1 MSQLVHLELA
11 DQVARITLDSPAN
24 RNALSRRLV
33 TELFARLDQAAAANA
48 AKVVLLRS
56 SEPVFCSGAD
66 LAEAAAGGMQQ
77 GTRALVELQ
86 RRILTLPKPV
96 VVRLDGP
103 VRAGGLG
110 IVAAADIV
118 LAREEVTFAFT
129 EVRLALT
136 PAVISL
142 TVLPRLT
149 SRAAADTFLTGRSFD
164 SDEAVAMGLVTR
176 TVSVAS
182 MDTAVE
188 RVCADLIKAPPQGLR
203 ETKALLAQPM
213 LAYLDAHAEEMAALS
228 ANLFGSE
235 AAAKAMAAFLEHR
248 R

>member
-1 MSQLVHLELA
+1 MSQLVHYELT
-11 DQVARITLDSPAN
+11 DQVARITLDSSAN

-33 TELFARLDQAAAANA
+33 TELFARLDQAAAADA
-48 AKVVLLRS
+48 AKVVLLGS
-56 SEPVFCSGAD
+56 SESVFCSGAD
-66 LAEAAAGGMQQ
+66 LTEAAAGGMQQ
-77 GTRALVELQ
+77 GTRTLVELQ
-86 RRILTLPKPV
+86 RRILALPKPV

-118 LAREEVTFAFT
+118 LAEEGVSFAFT

-149 SRAAADTFLTGRSFD
+149 SRAAADTFLTGRSFGAA
-164 SDEAVAMGLVTR
+164 EAVAMGLVTR
-176 TVSVAS
+176 AVPALS

-188 RVCADLIKAPPQGLR
+188 QVCADLAKAPSQGLR
-203 ETKALLAQPM
+203 ETKALLSRPM
-213 LAYLDAHAEEMAALS
+213 LAHLDAHSEEMAALS
-228 ANLFGSE
+228 ARLFGSE
-235 AAAKAMAAFLEHR
+235 AAAEAMTAFLDR
-248 R
+248 SR